1 MKTEMTTRELKL
13 ALDAGLI
20 NYIDHETPRVYFIN
34 GNADMEE
41 VINFMRLIQRD
52 EMLKN
57 TCYEILKKILGK
69 DDLVEKWWTIENKGL
84 DNNRPADIIDEDPE
98 RIYNY
103 LMAFAGG
110 IYK

>member
-1 MKTEMTTRELKL
+1 MKTEMTARELKL
-13 ALDAGLI
+13 ASVAGLI
-20 NYIDHETPRVYFIN
+20 YYAENETPSIN
-34 GNADMEE
+34 SNIDMTH
-41 VINFMRLIQRD
+41 VVNFTRLIQRD

-57 TCYEILKKILGK
+57 TCYEILKKLLGK

-84 DNNRPADIIDEDPE
+84 DNDRPADIIDEDPE